1 MESRAPERR
10 SPEATRRRLLE
21 AATRVFARKGYY
33 GTTVDDIVAE
43 CGSSKGAFY
52 FHFDSKEALFLRL
65 VEEFAG
71 MLAQALEQAVRT
83 APRGGPG
90 RVEAAVQAGL
100 ELMGR
105 YPEMARLF
113 LVESVGINPQFEAK
127 RRELFDRFTR
137 LIQAYLDEAASRHP
151 LAVRDTALASAAILG
166 AINEVVVRWLSTPDR
181 RPLAELA
188 PELSRFV
195 LRAVGWQGA
204 S

>member
-1 MESRAPERR
+1 VTSPAVERR

-21 AATRVFARKGYY
+21 AAIKVFARKGYY

-52 FHFDSKEALFLRL
+52 FHFESKEALFLRL

-71 MLAQALEQAVRT
+71 QLAGALEHAVRHS
-83 APRGGPG
+83 ARGGPG
-90 RVEAAVQAGL
+90 RVEAAITAGL

-105 YPEMARLF
+105 YPELTRLF
-113 LVESVGINPQFEAK
+113 LIEAVGINPQFEAK
-127 RRELFDRFTR
+127 RRELMDRFAR
-137 LIQAYLDEAASRHP
+137 IIQSYLEQAASRHP
-151 LAVRDTALASAAILG
+151 LAVGDTALASAAILG
-166 AINEVVVRWLSTPDR
+166 ALNEVVVWWLTRSQE

-195 LRAVGWQGA
+195 LRAIGWQT
-204 S
+204 ST